1 VFSRDEVDSIQL
13 SFGLS
18 AGFIQ
23 SQLDQTSFRA
33 RTGRD
38 PSVDGSV
45 IIKEAYFNTDIGL
58 SYNFRFLHTL
68 TVKMPFRNR
77 RTVYSYEN
85 DNLRKYLIMQDIILV
100 IQKHCFRNCIVSNGR
115 KNKKKKS
122 MDFNLKVY
130 KNIDFGRV
138 WGGLS
143 LQT

>member
-1 VFSRDEVDSIQL
+1 MDFILKGVKLAYYQYHVFSRDEVDLIQL

-58 SYNFRFLHTL
+58 SYNFRFLCTL

-77 RTVYSYEN
+77 RTIYSYEN
-85 DNLRKYLIMQDIILV
+85 DNLRKYLIMQDIIL
-100 IQKHCFRNCIVSNGR
+100 KYP
-115 KNKKKKS
+115 KA
-122 MDFNLKVY
+122 L
-130 KNIDFGRV
+130 
-138 WGGLS
+138 L
-143 LQT
+143 